1 MAGAG
6 YKLFNTGDVLTAAQV
21 NTYLNE
27 QTVMVFASSA
37 ARTSALSSV
46 LAEGMMSYLQDT
58 NSVEVYNGSAWVG
71 VSGAGDLTEIVAGTG
86 ITVTSGTGP
95 IPTVALTT
103 PVAATNGGTAQTTYT
118 TGDLLYASG
127 TNTLAKRAIGSTGNV
142 LTVSGGVPTWA
153 APAAGGMTL
162 ISTTTMSGASVTLS
176 SIPQDY
182 VSLLLVGR
190 FFTNSTADG
199 VLRINPN
206 GDGGIARIS
215 GVISSGTFSS
225 TTNIL
230 QLPANYDRTND
241 DNSFQLQIFNYQD
254 TANYTMPFMWSGNF
268 YAGAVGL
275 MAGGILTANAGPITS
290 LVISNTGGNWAGGTL
305 KFYGVK

>member
-1 MAGAG
+1 MAITKA
-6 YKLFNTGDVLTAAQV
+6 T
-21 NTYLNE
+21 
-27 QTVMVFASSA
+27 ASSIAPA
-37 ARTSALSSV
+37 AKGSIVVGSATNDAGV
-46 LAEGMMSYLQDT
+46 LA
-58 NSVEVYNGSAWVG
+58 V
-71 VSGAGDLTEIVAGTG
+71 
-86 ITVTSGTGP
+86 
-95 IPTVALTT
+95 
-103 PVAATNGGTAQTTYT
+103 
-118 TGDLLYASG
+118 G
-127 TNTLAKRAIGSTGNV
+127 TNTHILVADSTETLGMK
-142 LTVSGGVPTWA
+142 WA
-153 APAAGGMTL
+153 APASGGMTL

-215 GVISSGTFSS
+215 GVITSGTFSS

>member
-1 MAGAG
+1 MPITKATASSVAPAA
-6 YKLFNTGDVLTAAQV
+6 KGDLVVGSATNDASVLAVGTNNHVLTAD
-21 NTYLNE
+21 
-27 QTVMVFASSA
+27 SSTA
-37 ARTSALSSV
+37 
-46 LAEGMMSYLQDT
+46 
-58 NSVEVYNGSAWVG
+58 
-71 VSGAGDLTEIVAGTG
+71 TG
-86 ITVTSGTGP
+86 
-95 IPTVALTT
+95 L
-103 PVAATNGGTAQTTYT
+103 
-118 TGDLLYASG
+118 
-127 TNTLAKRAIGSTGNV
+127 K
-142 LTVSGGVPTWA
+142 WA
-153 APAAGGMTL
+153 APSSGGMTL

-215 GVISSGTFSS
+215 GVIVSGTFSS

-230 QLPANYDRTND
+230 QLPASYDRTNN

-254 TANYTMPFMWSGNF
+254 TDNYTMPFMWSGNF
-268 YAGAVGL
+268 YAGAIGF